1 MKLKATAI
9 LLLFSI
15 SIFSQNFQTVTGKV
29 FNKAGKV
36 SIAGANVTIAG
47 LGAVSDSLGEFIVAK
62 VPTGRHILKASYVG
76 YKTIIIENIVIDASK
91 QKHLEIGMETGTKTL
106 GEVQVHATPSSMTVN
121 PISAKVFSVEETQ
134 RFAASFYDPARL
146 AMSFAGVTHT
156 NDQNNNISVRGT
168 SPDLLGWRLEGIPI
182 LNPNHLTTAGRQN
195 NQSANAGGGTI
206 ILSAQ
211 MLDNSQFIA
220 GGLDSEMS
228 NNAVG
233 VFDMHLR
240 KGNSTKAEHTVQ
252 AGLLGFDFST
262 EGPFSKKG
270 KASYLVNYRYS
281 FTGLL
286 AKMGVDFGGESIGY
300 QDLSVNINLPAGNLG
315 NFTTFLIGG
324 SSYNNF
330 NKKPIDQQELDKDQ
344 NDIFYDSKYLLAGIT
359 HQKSIGKNTSWS
371 STVAFN
377 KSEFGNQIIY
387 LSTNNFNSIN
397 TQRLLSLNSK
407 FESFINSSFNLK
419 YGINF
424 NHRNLEQTLP
434 SLNGASRKEIIN
446 FSEFI
451 PYLSANYVVSNHFR
465 VFGGLNYQ
473 NTKEPFLMNI
483 ILPNLGVQYVVN
495 NKLNFTINYS
505 EQQNTLFNQ
514 YFKHLNFAA
523 VYQKENNKIKAEVYF
538 MNNPEIFSSIK
549 EKNYQG
555 IELSY
560 EKTFKGGFYS
570 LANISFFNGDYFSFT
585 KRSLI
590 LQNKYS
596 TNLTLG
602 KEWKKNKK
610 NKDLARGINT
620 RFFLNNPSGDNYEP
634 NFTNNFLNIDNQENY
649 FRIDAR
655 LYSKRQKR
663 DFTRTWSIDLQ
674 NVTSQKNLAYYSVER
689 FANKK
694 PTNESYR
701 NLQLGLIPV
710 INYRVEF

>member
-1 MKLKATAI
+1 MKITTTAI
-9 LLLFSI
+9 FLFFSL
-15 SIFSQNFQTVTGKV
+15 SIFSQNFQTVTGKI
-29 FNKAGKV
+29 FNKAGKIN
-36 SIAGANVTIAG
+36 IAGANVTIAG
-47 LGAVSDSLGEFIVAK
+47 IGAVSDSLGEFTMAK
-62 VPTGRHILKASYVG
+62 VPSGRHILKASFVG

-91 QKHLEIGMETGTKTL
+91 QKYLEIGMETGSTTL
-106 GEVQVHATPSSMTVN
+106 DEVQVHATPSSMTVN
-121 PISAKVFSVEETQ
+121 PVSAKVFSVEETQ
-134 RFAASFYDPARL
+134 RFAASFFDPARL

-182 LNPNHLTTAGRQN
+182 LNPNHLTTAGRQK
-195 NQSANAGGGTI
+195 NQNSNAGGGTI

-240 KGNSTKAEHTVQ
+240 KGNSSKAEHTVQ

-300 QDLSVNINLPAGNLG
+300 QDLSLNINLPAGNLG
-315 NFTTFLIGG
+315 NFTTFLINGT
-324 SSYNNF
+324 SYNNF
-330 NKKPIDQQELDKDQ
+330 NKKPLDEQELDKDQ
-344 NDIFYDSKYLLAGIT
+344 NDIFYDSKYLLTGIT
-359 HQKSIGKNTSWS
+359 HKKSLGKSTTWS
-371 STVAFN
+371 STLAYN
-377 KSEFGNQIIY
+377 KSEFQNKIIY

-407 FESFINSSFNLK
+407 FETYINSSFNLK
-419 YGINF
+419 YGLNY
-424 NHRNLEQTLP
+424 NQRNLSQTIANY
-434 SLNGASRKEIIN
+434 NGLSTIDN
-446 FSEFI
+446 VFFSEFI
-451 PYLSANYVVSNHFR
+451 PYLTANYAISNYLKI
-465 VFGGLNYQ
+465 FGGLNYQ
-473 NTKEPFLMNI
+473 NAKKPFLMNR
-483 ILPNLGVQYVVN
+483 ILPNLGVQFLVN
-495 NKLNFTINYS
+495 SKLNFTINYS
-505 EQQNTLFNQ
+505 EQQNTLFYQ
-514 YFKHLNFAA
+514 YFKHLNFAT
-523 VYQKENNKIKAEVYF
+523 VYQKGNNKIKAEVYF
-538 MNNPEIFSSIK
+538 MKNNDFFSSVN
-549 EKNYQG
+549 EKNYKG

-560 EKTFKGGFYS
+560 EKKFKGGFYG
-570 LANISFFNGDYFSFT
+570 LANVSFFNGDYFSII
-585 KRSLI
+585 KRNFI

-596 TNLTLG
+596 SNLTLG
-602 KEWKKNKK
+602 KEWTKNKNNK
-610 NKDLARGINT
+610 NLTRGFNT

-634 NFTNNFLNIDNQENY
+634 NLTNNFLITDNLENY

-655 LYSKRQKR
+655 LYSKRQKSG
-663 DFTRTWSIDLQ
+663 FTRTWSLDLQ
-674 NVTSQKNLAYYSVER
+674 NATSQKNFAYYSNEG
-689 FANKK
+689 FAGTK
-694 PTNESYR
+694 PREENYK